1 MASDKSFVP
10 LRLRPYWYCGVFG
23 NTARSGTA
31 CEDNHS
37 PVTTDINAWIAQ
49 NSCCCIVFNGFA
61 SGQRNHLH
69 SVFRRDV
76 SCPSAAAGAQLEIL
90 DLRHF
95 SSVDLRALLED
106 ETCVWSRLL
115 SWDYSGSAEMIL
127 RYVDAKILPGYA
139 AVERG
144 RVFGYSFFV
153 YEGNKGVIGDLY
165 VANGNRLPDSRLVE
179 IRLLT
184 HVIETLQQ
192 SPGIHRVEAQ
202 LLAHEANVVARPF
215 LETGF
220 QRHPRLFMVLPFG
233 KTTSQPASIHADVE
247 IRQWSEADYQ
257 PSAAVITASYRGHV
271 DAQINDQYHTLSG
284 SLRFLNNIVRFP
296 GCGVFDPESSYVAL
310 ERKSR
315 TLVALILCSRV
326 RKDVGHVTQI
336 CVLPEF
342 RGKKIGESLLA
353 ATQANLQKR
362 NFTALSL
369 TVTEANHKAVALY
382 RRLKFDSKRLFD
394 AFVWEG

>member
-1 MASDKSFVP
+1 M
-10 LRLRPYWYCGVFG
+10 
-23 NTARSGTA
+23 
-31 CEDNHS
+31 
-37 PVTTDINAWIAQ
+37 
-49 NSCCCIVFNGFA
+49 
-61 SGQRNHLH
+61 
-69 SVFRRDV
+69 
-76 SCPSAAAGAQLEIL
+76 EIL

-95 SSVDLRALLED
+95 SSVDLRPLLED
-106 ETCVWSRLL
+106 ETQVWSNLL

-127 RYVDAKILPGYA
+127 RYVDSKILPGYA
-139 AVERG
+139 AVDRG

-165 VANGNRLPDSRLVE
+165 VTNGTRLPDARQVE

-202 LLAHEANVVARPF
+202 LLAHEANAVSRPF

-220 QRHPRLFMVLPFG
+220 QRHPRLFMVSMLGKSAPAKLP
-233 KTTSQPASIHADVE
+233 IHPDME
-247 IRQWSEADYQ
+247 IRPWAESDYQ

-296 GCGVFDPESSYVAL
+296 GCGVFDAESSFVAL
-310 ERKSR
+310 DRRAKG
-315 TLVALILCSRV
+315 VIGLILCSRV

-336 CVLPEF
+336 CVLPEYRS
-342 RGKKIGESLLA
+342 RGIGEYLMA
-353 ATQANLQKR
+353 ATDGNLRKR
-362 NFTALSL
+362 NFSALSL
-369 TVTEANHKAVALY
+369 TVTEANSKAVALY
-382 RRLKFDSKRLFD
+382 RRLKFDSKRVFD